1 MACAP
6 LARVPWSARTVG
18 AGRARGAGRGSGE
31 GMGRSHRI
39 IPSARGFARTLI
51 RPTST
56 FSRWEKEASL
66 LLLLA

>member
-18 AGRARGAGRGSGE
+18 AGRGAERGRVRVWGE
-31 GMGRSHRI
+31 ATAI
-39 IPSARGFARTLI
+39 IRSARGFARTLI
-51 RPTST
+51 RPTGT